1 MTDVEYDKLD
11 PNLASFL
18 MEFNNANYPPIRQ
31 IPVEIRRILYEKFAL
46 MHGGSLIPVARIEDG
61 ITNQD
66 LPIRVYTPELGKKL
80 PAILYFHGG
89 GWQIG
94 SHTTHDI
101 ACRHLANYSNCI
113 VISVE
118 WRLAPT
124 HKFPAAINDCMDSYL
139 WLKSNSDAFN
149 IDPSKIAIAGDSA
162 GGNIVAATVNKL
174 RDLGKPLPGVQ
185 VLIYPA
191 LDLSCSSKSC
201 EEFKT
206 GYSLT
211 KENVKYYI
219 ETYLNEHDSVENS
232 DISPLKH
239 SSFKGLPYTYIIT
252 AGFDPLRDEG
262 YDYAEKLKEANVKV
276 TYKCYQD
283 MIHAF
288 LHLTGTV
295 PKVKEIIEE
304 IGSNIKLHFSN

>member
-1 MTDVEYDKLD
+1 MTSVEYDKLD

-31 IPVEIRRILYEKFAL
+31 IPVEKRRVLYEKFAL
-46 MHGGSLIPVARIEDG
+46 IHGGNLIPVARIEDG
-61 ITNQD
+61 ITKHG
-66 LPIRVYTPELGKKL
+66 LPIRIYTPKIGQKL

-101 ACRHLANYSNCI
+101 ACRHLANQSDCI

-118 WRLAPT
+118 WRLAPEY
-124 HKFPAAINDCMDSYL
+124 KFPTGMNDCIDLYL
-139 WLKSNSDAFN
+139 WLKSNSDVFN
-149 IDPSKIAIAGDSA
+149 INTSKIAIAGDSA
-162 GGNIVAATVNKL
+162 GGNIVAAAVNKL
-174 RDLGKPLPGVQ
+174 RDLGKPLPSMQ

-191 LDLSCSSKSC
+191 LDLSCSSKSY

-219 ETYLNEHDSVENS
+219 ETYLNGNDNVENP
-232 DISPLKH
+232 DISPLKN
-239 SSFKGLPYTYIIT
+239 SSFAGLPYTYIIT

-262 YDYAEKLKEANVKV
+262 YEYAEKLKEANIKV

-295 PKVKEIIEE
+295 PKVKEIIKE
-304 IGSNIKLHFSN
+304 IGSNIKQHFS